1 MPPVRRVER
10 KGGFL
15 VADGRNN
22 AATVAQTEVLRGA
35 DPIVVWE
42 RRCKG
47 LDWLVTV
54 CPEIMTQ
61 QVVDGVVRSGIL
73 YSELEYVLGGVV
85 RIHADF
91 RGLEFKNTLLHP
103 GFLTDVSTA
112 LGEDER
118 FDTESVRT
126 SLSVLA
132 RQVADF
138 ATRVLEG
145 GDERFTANEPGHFFP
160 LAAVPGGIRCGWNTG

>member
-22 AATVAQTEVLRGA
+22 AATVAQTELLRGA
-35 DPIVVWE
+35 DPLVVWE

-47 LDWLVTV
+47 LDWLGKVF
-54 CPEIMTQ
+54 PEIMTQ
-61 QVVDGVVRSGIL
+61 QLVGGVVRRGIL

-85 RIHADF
+85 RIHEGF
-91 RGLEFKNTLLHP
+91 RGWEFKNTLLHP

-118 FDTESVRT
+118 STQSQDGLLSPSWRGKWPILRRGFLKMGMRSSQRMSQDTFRSET
-126 SLSVLA
+126 
-132 RQVADF
+132 
-138 ATRVLEG
+138 E
-145 GDERFTANEPGHFFP
+145 N
-160 LAAVPGGIRCGWNTG
+160 GINLRNILF